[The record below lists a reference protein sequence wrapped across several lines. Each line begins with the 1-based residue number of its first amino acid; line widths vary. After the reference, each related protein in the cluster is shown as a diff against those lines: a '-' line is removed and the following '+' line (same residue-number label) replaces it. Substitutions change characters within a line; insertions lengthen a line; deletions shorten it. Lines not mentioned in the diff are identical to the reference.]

1 MNEVDQ
7 SQALSF
13 EMREYQDRL
22 SKARE
27 MLEAEGVSAAL
38 LFAQETDYYL
48 TGYDTSGFVF
58 FQCLIL
64 DTQTSSLTLL
74 TRRPDLVQ
82 ARDTSIIDD
91 IRIWWDADNANPAL
105 ELRTI
110 LKEKR
115 LTGKR
120 IGIELSTHG
129 LTGFNH
135 KRVVD
140 ALDDFCTLVDIS
152 WPVRRLRLCKT
163 DSELKYVRKAAQLC
177 SQSLADVITAAEPG
191 IPDSTLN
198 VAYLSTVLEGG
209 GDMPANPPLFN
220 SGRRALYG
228 RGVSG
233 ARLLNA
239 DDQIVAEFP
248 VSYRRYNVKTEW
260 TIILGKIDPQQY
272 RMYEVARDALDKMTN
287 VARSGNTLGEI
298 FEVHANVLDAAGY
311 QEHRY
316 GACGYS
322 MGISCSPTSMDV
334 PPMIYPQAALCCEPG
349 MTLFYHVMITNIDS
363 GYAMGVGHT
372 LLVTENEPEIL
383 NPLPNE
389 LSIID

>member
-1 MNEVDQ
+1 MNDADQ
-7 SQALSF
+7 NQPLSF
-13 EMREYQDRL
+13 DRREYQERL

-27 MLEAEGVSAAL
+27 VLKSEGVSAAL

-58 FQCLIL
+58 FQCFIL
-64 DTQTSSLTLL
+64 DTKTDSLTLL

-105 ELRTI
+105 ELRSI
-110 LKEKR
+110 LEEKQ
-115 LTGKR
+115 LAGKR
-120 IGIELSTHG
+120 IGIELATHG

-140 ALDDFCTLVDIS
+140 ALGDFCTLVDIS

-163 DSELKYVRKAAQLC
+163 ESELRYVRKAAQLC
-177 SQSLADVITAAEPG
+177 NQSLSDVISAAAPG
-191 IPDSTLN
+191 IQDSTLN
-198 VAYLSTVLEGG
+198 VAYLDAVLEGG
-209 GDMPANPPLFN
+209 GDMPVNPPLFN

-233 ARLLNA
+233 ARLLGQ
-239 DDQIVAEFP
+239 DDQIVVEFP

-260 TIILGKIDPQQY
+260 TIVLGKLNPKQY
-272 RMYEVARDALDKMTN
+272 RMYEVARDALYQMTD
-287 VARSGNTLGEI
+287 VTRPGNPLGKI
-298 FEVHANVLDAAGY
+298 FEVHASVLDTAGY
-311 QEHRY
+311 QDHRY

-334 PPMIYPQAALCCEPG
+334 PPMVYPHAALCCEPG
-349 MTLFYHVMITNIDS
+349 MTLFYHVMITDTDS

-383 NPLPNE
+383 NPLPDE
-389 LSIID
+389 LSVIG